1 MDRPTVLYIRIF
13 LLLVLV
19 LSGASRVFAAGE
31 NQLDGNPALFSVMAA
46 LQAAGF
52 AANGSISPAGE
63 AVQQQLAGKNLQV
76 VSELANFVATHHKP
90 SFGADLAQY
99 VSFALSVSD
108 PPEFKSKFQSG
119 EVPPDVV
126 ALEGF
131 EKLMVRFHTEAG
143 IGGLW
148 LKLQPML
155 DQTLARYQE
164 PVSRTIFETT
174 GYLRNPTSGYMG
186 RHFQVYLDLLG
197 RPGQIQT
204 RSYGDDYYIVL
215 TPAQEPQTDEIRHAY
230 LHYLMD
236 PLATKF
242 SEAVNKKRSLE
253 DYALGSPIL
262 DENYKADFLL
272 LTVESLIKAVES
284 RLVRGPVEK
293 RQAMVKQALE
303 EGFVLTPYFAEALPV
318 YEKQEV
324 AMRLYFPD
332 MIAAID
338 LKKETNRLETVK
350 FATTRPERKMAE
362 PLSVPVPAAPMS
374 PAAKSLETA
383 EQLYSDKK
391 YDQAGEAF
399 RRVLQQT
406 EDKTLHAR
414 TYYGLARIA
423 ALQRDPELAEKLFH
437 KTLELTPDSQT
448 RAWTEVYLGRLS
460 DASGEREQA
469 VQHYQA
475 ALAVKEASAGARQ
488 AAGQGLKNKFQ
499 K

>member
-1 MDRPTVLYIRIF
+1 MYIRTVF
-13 LLLVLV
+13 YLVLV
-19 LSGASRVFAAGE
+19 LSAGPHAFAAGE

-52 AANGSISPAGE
+52 AANGSISPVGE
-63 AVQQQLAGKNLQV
+63 AVEQQLAMKKLQV
-76 VSELANFVATHHKP
+76 VSELKNFVDTHHKKP
-90 SFGADLAQY
+90 FAADLAQY
-99 VSFALSVSD
+99 VSFALSVSE
-108 PPEFKSKFQSG
+108 PPEFNSKFQSG
-119 EVPPDVV
+119 EIPPDVV

-131 EKLMVRFHTEAG
+131 DKLMVRFYAEAN
-143 IGGLW
+143 IGSLW
-148 LKLQPML
+148 LKLQPVL
-155 DQTLARYQE
+155 DQTLARYQG
-164 PVSRTIFETT
+164 PVSRTIFEAT

-215 TPAQEPQTDEIRHAY
+215 TPATEPQTNEIRHAY

-242 SEAVNKKRSLE
+242 SEGVNKKRSLE

-262 DENYKADFLL
+262 EESYKADFLL
-272 LTVESLIKAVES
+272 LTVESLIKAIES

-293 RQAMVKQALE
+293 KQAMVKQALE

-332 MIAAID
+332 MIAAIN
-338 LKKETNRLETVK
+338 LKKESERLENVK
-350 FATTRPERKMAE
+350 FATIRVEGKMAE
-362 PLSVPVPAAPMS
+362 PLSAAVPLQPLS
-374 PAAKSLETA
+374 GAAKSLEIA
-383 EQLYSDKK
+383 EQFYSDNN
-391 YDQAGEAF
+391 YEAAGEAF

-414 TYYGLARIA
+414 SYYGLARIA
-423 ALQRDPELAEKLFH
+423 ALQKDPELAEKLFH

-448 RAWTEVYLGRLS
+448 RGWAEVYLGRLS
-460 DASGEREQA
+460 DLSGEREQA
-469 VQHYQA
+469 VKHYQA
-475 ALAVKEASAGARQ
+475 ALAVKDASAKARQ
-488 AAGQGLKNKFQ
+488 AAEQGLKNKFQ

>member
-1 MDRPTVLYIRIF
+1 MYTRIL

-31 NQLDGNPALFSVMAA
+31 NQLDGNPALFAVMAA

-52 AANGSISPAGE
+52 AANGSISPVGE

-76 VSELANFVATHHKP
+76 VSELTNFVSTHKK
-90 SFGADLAQY
+90 STFGADLAQY
-99 VSFALSVSD
+99 VSFALSVSE
-108 PPEFKSKFQSG
+108 PPEFTSKFQSG

-131 EKLMVRFHTEAG
+131 DKLMVRFYADAG
-143 IGGLW
+143 IGPLW
-148 LKLQPML
+148 LKVQPLL

-174 GYLRNPTSGYMG
+174 GYVRNPTSGYMG
-186 RHFQVYLDLLG
+186 RRFQVFLDLLG

-215 TPAQEPQTDEIRHAY
+215 TPAPEPQTDEIRHAY

-262 DENYKADFLL
+262 AENYKADFLL
-272 LTVESLIKAVES
+272 LTVESLIKAIES
-284 RLVRGPVEK
+284 RLSRGSLEK
-293 RQAMVKQALE
+293 KQAMVKQALE
-303 EGFVLTPYFAEALPV
+303 EGFVLTPYFAEALPA

-338 LKKETNRLETVK
+338 LKKETSRLEKVK
-350 FATTRPERKMAE
+350 FATTRPEGKIVE
-362 PLSVPVPAAPMS
+362 PLSPARPAPQLS
-374 PAAKSLETA
+374 PAAKSLDIA
-383 EQLYSDKK
+383 EQFYSEKK
-391 YDQAGEAF
+391 YDKAGEAF
-399 RRVLQQT
+399 RSVLQQT

-437 KTLELTPDSQT
+437 KTLDLTPDSQT
-448 RAWTEVYLGRLS
+448 RAWTEVYLGRL
-460 DASGEREQA
+460 AEISGEREQA

-488 AAGQGLKNKFQ
+488 AAEQGLKNKF
-499 K
+499 

>member
-1 MDRPTVLYIRIF
+1 MHTRI
-13 LLLVLV
+13 LAILVLV
-19 LSGASRVFAAGE
+19 LTGASRIFAAGE
-31 NQLDGNPALFSVMAA
+31 NQLDGNPTLFSVMAA

-52 AANGSISPAGE
+52 AAHGSISPAGE

-76 VSELANFVATHHKP
+76 VSELTNFVATHRKA
-90 SFGADLAQY
+90 SFAADLAQY

-108 PPEFKSKFQSG
+108 PPEFKSKFQAG

-131 EKLMVRFHTEAG
+131 EKLMVRFHADAD
-143 IGGLW
+143 IGSLW
-148 LKLQPML
+148 LKVQPL
-155 DQTLARYQE
+155 LEQNLARYQE
-164 PVSRTIFETT
+164 PVSRTIFEAT

-215 TPAQEPQTDEIRHAY
+215 TPAPEPQTDEIRHAY

-242 SEAVNKKRSLE
+242 SESVNKKKSLD
-253 DYALGSPIL
+253 DYALASPIL
-262 DENYKADFLL
+262 DENYKSDFLL
-272 LTVESLIKAVES
+272 LTIESLIKAIES
-284 RLVRGPVEK
+284 RLVRGQVET

-338 LKKETNRLETVK
+338 LKKESARLEKVK
-350 FATTRPERKMAE
+350 FATSRLERKMAE
-362 PLSVPVPAAPMS
+362 PLSTAAPAAPLS

-383 EQLYSDKK
+383 EQFYSDKK
-391 YDQAGEAF
+391 YDRASEAF
-399 RRVLQQT
+399 RTVLQQT

-437 KTLELTPDSQT
+437 KTLELAPDSQT

-460 DASGEREQA
+460 ELSGEGEQA

-488 AAGQGLKNKFQ
+488 AAEQGLKNKSQ

>member
-1 MDRPTVLYIRIF
+1 MYTRIF
-13 LLLVLV
+13 FLLALVLA
-19 LSGASRVFAAGE
+19 GASRILAAGE

-52 AANGSISPAGE
+52 AAHGSVSPVGQM
-63 AVQQQLAGKNLQV
+63 VQQQLAGKNLQV
-76 VSELANFVATHHKP
+76 VSELANFVTTHQKQ
-90 SFGADLAQY
+90 SFAADLAQY
-99 VSFALSVSD
+99 VSFALSISD
-108 PPEFKSKFQSG
+108 PPEFKSKFQVG

-131 EKLMVRFHTEAG
+131 DKLMVRFYADAG
-143 IGGLW
+143 IGSLW
-148 LKLQPML
+148 LKAQPML
-155 DQTLARYQE
+155 DQTLVRYHE

-174 GYLRNPTSGYMG
+174 GYVRNPTSGYMG

-204 RSYGDDYYIVL
+204 RSYGDEYYIVL
-215 TPAQEPQTDEIRHAY
+215 TPAPEPQTDEIRHAY

-242 SEAVNKKRSLE
+242 SAGVNKKRSLE
-253 DYALGSPIL
+253 DFALGSPIL

-272 LTVESLIKAVES
+272 LTVESLIKAIES
-284 RLVRGPVEK
+284 RLFRGSVET

-303 EGFVLTPYFAEALPV
+303 EGFVLTPYFAEALPA

-338 LKKETNRLETVK
+338 LKKETSRLETVR
-350 FATTRPERKMAE
+350 FATSRPERKMAE
-362 PLSVPVPAAPMS
+362 PLSVAPPPAPLS

-383 EQLYSDKK
+383 EQFYSDKK
-391 YDQAGEAF
+391 YNQAGEAF
-399 RRVLQQT
+399 RKVLQQT
-406 EDKTLHAR
+406 EDKTIHAR

-460 DASGEREQA
+460 ELSGEREQA

-488 AAGQGLKNKFQ
+488 AAEQGLKNKFP

>member
-1 MDRPTVLYIRIF
+1 MYTRIL

-19 LSGASRVFAAGE
+19 LPGATRALAAGD
-31 NQLDGNPALFSVMAA
+31 NQLDGNPALFAVMAA

-52 AANGSISPAGE
+52 AANGSMSPVGE
-63 AVQQQLAGKNLQV
+63 AVQAQLAGKNLQV
-76 VSELANFVATHHKP
+76 ISELTNFVATHKKA
-90 SFGADLAQY
+90 SFGANLAQY

-108 PPEFKSKFQSG
+108 PPEFHSKFQAG

-131 EKLMVRFHTEAG
+131 DKLMVRFYADAG
-143 IGGLW
+143 IGSLW
-148 LKLQPML
+148 QRVQPLL

-186 RHFQVYLDLLG
+186 RRFQVYLDLLG

-215 TPAQEPQTDEIRHAY
+215 TPAAEPQTDEIRHAY

-242 SEAVNKKRSLE
+242 SEAVFKKRSLE
-253 DYALGSPIL
+253 DYAMGAPAL

-272 LTVESLIKAVES
+272 LTVESLIKAIES
-284 RLVRGPVEK
+284 RLIRAPLEK
-293 RQAMVKQALE
+293 KQAMVKQALE
-303 EGFVLTPYFAEALPV
+303 EGFVLTPYFAETLPA

-332 MIAAID
+332 MIAGID
-338 LKKETNRLETVK
+338 VKKETDRLDRVK
-350 FATTRPERKMAE
+350 FAATRPEGKMAE
-362 PLSVPVPAAPMS
+362 PLSAPKPVPQLS
-374 PAAKSLETA
+374 PAAKSLDMA
-383 EQLYSDKK
+383 EQLYSEKK
-391 YDQAGEAF
+391 YDKAGEAF
-399 RRVLQQT
+399 RSVLQQT

-423 ALQRDPELAEKLFH
+423 A
-437 KTLELTPDSQT
+437 
-448 RAWTEVYLGRLS
+448 
-460 DASGEREQA
+460 
-469 VQHYQA
+469 
-475 ALAVKEASAGARQ
+475 
-488 AAGQGLKNKFQ
+488 
-499 K
+499 

>member
-1 MDRPTVLYIRIF
+1 LLNRLFLLIVLLSPGTARIF
-13 LLLVLV
+13 
-19 LSGASRVFAAGE
+19 GARD

-52 AANGSISPAGE
+52 APNGSVSPVGL
-63 AVQQQLAGKNLQV
+63 AVQNHVAARNLQV
-76 VSELANFVATHHKP
+76 VSELTNFVATHRKP
-90 SFGADLAQY
+90 TLAADLAQY

-131 EKLMVRFHTEAG
+131 DKLMVRFYKDAG
-143 IGGLW
+143 LEDIW
-148 LKLQPML
+148 LKVQPAL
-155 DQTLARYQE
+155 NETLARYQE
-164 PVSRTIFETT
+164 PVSRTIFEAT

-186 RHFQVYLDLLG
+186 RHFQVYLELLG
-197 RPGQIQT
+197 RPGQVQT
-204 RSYGDDYYIVL
+204 RSYGDEYYIVL
-215 TPAQEPQTDEIRHAY
+215 TPAPEPQTDEIRHAY

-236 PLATKF
+236 PLAIKF
-242 SEAVNKKRSLE
+242 SEQVNKKRSLE
-253 DYALGSPIL
+253 DYALGAPIL
-262 DENYKADFLL
+262 DEFYKADFLL
-272 LTVESLIKAVES
+272 LTVESLIKAIES
-284 RLVRGPVEK
+284 RLLHGPLEK
-293 RQAMVKQALE
+293 KQALVQQALE
-303 EGFVLTPYFAEALPV
+303 EGFVLTPYFAEALPA

-332 MIAAID
+332 MISAID
-338 LKKETNRLETVK
+338 LKKESSRLEKVK
-350 FATTRPERKMAE
+350 FATVRPERKMAE
-362 PLSVPVPAAPMS
+362 SVSLPAPAPVLS

-383 EQLYSDKK
+383 EQLYSERKLEK
-391 YDQAGEAF
+391 AGEAY
-399 RRVLQQT
+399 RQVLQQT
-406 EDKTLHAR
+406 EDKPLHAR

-423 ALQRDPELAEKLFH
+423 ALQRDPELAEKLFR

-448 RAWTEVYLGRLS
+448 RAWAEVYLGRLA

-475 ALAVKEASAGARQ
+475 ALAIKEASSGAKQ
-488 AAGQGLKNKFQ
+488 AAEQGLKNKFQ

>member
-1 MDRPTVLYIRIF
+1 LFTRLFFLFVLA
-13 LLLVLV
+13 LP
-19 LSGASRVFAAGE
+19 GASRIYAAGE
-31 NQLDGNPALFSVMAA
+31 NQLDGNPALFAVMAA

-52 AANGSISPAGE
+52 AANGSLSPAGVI
-63 AVQQQLAGKNLQV
+63 VQEQLAGKNLQV
-76 VSELANFVATHHKP
+76 VSELANFVATHHRP

-108 PPEFKSKFQSG
+108 PPEFKSKFQRG

-131 EKLMVRFHTEAG
+131 EQLIVRFYKDADIGAVWSKSQPLLDQALTRYHEPVVRTITEA
-143 IGGLW
+143 
-148 LKLQPML
+148 
-155 DQTLARYQE
+155 
-164 PVSRTIFETT
+164 T

-186 RHFQVYLDLLG
+186 RHFQVFLDVLG

-204 RSYGDDYYIVL
+204 RSYGDEYYIVL
-215 TPAQEPQTDEIRHAY
+215 TPAPEPQVDEIRHAY

-242 SEAVNKKRSLE
+242 SEQVNKKRTLE
-253 DYALGSPIL
+253 DFALGSPIL

-272 LTVESLIKAVES
+272 LTTESLIKAIES
-284 RLVRGPVEK
+284 RLYRGPVEK
-293 RQAMVKQALE
+293 KQAVVQQALK
-303 EGFVLTPYFAEALPV
+303 EGFVLTPYFAEALPA

-332 MIAAID
+332 MVSAID
-338 LKKETNRLETVK
+338 VKKESNRLEKVK
-350 FATTRPERKMAE
+350 FATTRPERKMSEGVSVVPPPA
-362 PLSVPVPAAPMS
+362 PLS

-383 EQLYSDKK
+383 EQLYADKK
-391 YDQAGEAF
+391 LDKASEAY
-399 RRVLQQT
+399 RKVLEQT
-406 EDKTLHAR
+406 QDKPLHAR

-437 KTLELTPDSQT
+437 KTLELTPDAQT
-448 RAWTEVYLGRLS
+448 RAWAEVYLGRLS

-475 ALAVKEASAGARQ
+475 ALAVKEASPGAKQ
-488 AAGQGLKNKFQ
+488 AAEQGLKAKFQ

>member
-1 MDRPTVLYIRIF
+1 MYIRI
-13 LLLVLV
+13 LLCLVLM
-19 LSGASRVFAAGE
+19 LSGAPRVIAAGE
-31 NQLDGNPALFSVMAA
+31 NQLDGNPGLFAVMAA

-52 AANGSISPAGE
+52 ASNGSISPVGE
-63 AVQQQLAGKNLQV
+63 ALQQQLAGKKLQV
-76 VSELANFVATHHKP
+76 VSELKNFVETHHKQ
-90 SFGADLAQY
+90 SFAADLAQY
-99 VSFALSVSD
+99 VSFALSVSE
-108 PPEFKSKFQSG
+108 PPEFKSKFQAG

-131 EKLMVRFHTEAG
+131 DKLMVRFYAEAN
-143 IGGLW
+143 IGSLW
-148 LKLQPML
+148 LKVQPVL
-155 DQTLARYQE
+155 DQTIARYQE
-164 PVSRTIFETT
+164 PVSRTIFEAT
-174 GYLRNPTSGYMG
+174 GYVRNPTSGYMG

-215 TPAQEPQTDEIRHAY
+215 TPAPEPQTDEIRHAY

-242 SEAVNKKRSLE
+242 SEGVNKKRSLE

-262 DENYKADFLL
+262 DESYKADFLL
-272 LTVESLIKAVES
+272 LTVESLIKAIES

-318 YEKQEV
+318 YEKQDV

-332 MIAAID
+332 MIAAIN
-338 LKKETNRLETVK
+338 LKKETERLEKVK
-350 FATTRPERKMAE
+350 FATTRAEGKMAE
-362 PLSVPVPAAPMS
+362 PLSAAAPAPQLS

-383 EQLYSDKK
+383 EQFYTEKK
-391 YDQAGEAF
+391 YDNAGESF

-460 DASGEREQA
+460 ELSGERDQA

-488 AAGQGLKNKFQ
+488 AAEQGLKNKFQ